1 MRGETSMAQ
10 DPEQQNIDEAP
21 DPQFPY
27 GATPQA
33 APTPLSYISP
43 EFYATQPEAPRQNLI
58 EPSGYTV
65 PTPDPYSAP
74 PMQYGVGSN
83 YGHGGYSQGYG
94 QGYSYDAPQFSIPQ
108 QPQATPLPL
117 SEAIRQLPAQYWRVI
132 TRPSSRTF
140 TAEMGK
146 ARWNIVWV
154 QIAIYIVLATL
165 LGVLS
170 NLLVQPGNALSSSD
184 TSTLPATTVA
194 AMQQLYSFIGTLS
207 TYGQVLLIPL
217 SLFIGTGLLFM
228 LAKAFGGNG
237 KFLSQLY
244 SSLLFLVP
252 LGLLMNAL
260 ILLLSLLPGVG
271 SVLDFLIILGYL
283 GYEGTLLGLM
293 LAPVHRL
300 SSGRAAGAVLSL
312 FGVAI
317 LLACVLGFIA
327 AIFLSASLGPQ

>member
-1 MRGETSMAQ
+1 MAQ
-10 DPEQQNIDEAP
+10 DPEQQQNIDEAP

-33 APTPLSYISP
+33 TPTPLSYISP
-43 EFYATQPEAPRQNLI
+43 EFYATQPEAPRQNSI

-83 YGHGGYSQGYG
+83 YGHEGYSQGYG
-94 QGYSYDAPQFSIPQ
+94 YSAPPFSAPQ

-117 SEAIRQLPAQYWRVI
+117 GEAIRQLPAQYWHVI

-140 TAEMGK
+140 AAEMGK

-154 QIAIYIVLATL
+154 QIAFYIILATL

-170 NLLVQPGNALSSSD
+170 NLLVQPGNALSSTD
-184 TSTLPATTVA
+184 TSTLPAATVA
-194 AMQQLYSFIGTLS
+194 AMQQLYSFISTLT

-217 SLFIGTGLLFM
+217 SLFVGTGLLFM

-252 LGLLMNAL
+252 LGLLLNVL
-260 ILLLSLLPGVG
+260 TLLFSLLPGIG
-271 SVLDFLIILGYL
+271 SVLGFLVILGYL

-293 LAPVHRL
+293 LVPVHRL

-317 LLACVLGFIA
+317 LLACVLGFVA